1 MRAKYIKPRKG
12 AKIPKWRIQYFDD
25 AGKYLSSEMGFKLK
39 ETTREHAETR
49 MMVMARRDM
58 LAEAGI
64 PQQSTR
70 AALDLVQEYIDTT
83 APKGGVGGRPWN
95 ADYLRQNQVYLP
107 WWIEKLG
114 ISKPA
119 QATLPAVEKILN
131 GLTRANGS
139 ALSNGTKNMRFKFLN
154 SWLIYCRTRGYIH
167 SNPVQG
173 FTYYDPQTRDPR
185 RALTLLEFGQLFKVL
200 PYGYRLAYP
209 MALLTGIRST
219 ALSRLAPDDI
229 DWTAKV
235 VRVGSANQKN
245 NKAQEYPLP
254 DWYLEGLRTYLKT
267 IPAAGA
273 VFPFLSP
280 DHEARRLR
288 VHLKAAGIP
297 FRTKAGK
304 VDFHALRVTFGTWVN
319 EGGADPKT
327 LQSLLGHA
335 TPIISLQVYV
345 TANQDR
351 RRAAVDGI
359 GSQMLLAGGTHGVQ
373 PVGEVAG
380 SPGSIGYPDSGLNPF
395 RKSPTAESSADT
407 LRTSTDI
414 SEIRSFLAQF
424 LAVTQPRTPA
434 GQERT
439 PERYP
444 IGTTLPESLAFLH
457 QLHPDDLA
465 EVLALARA
473 LAAYRKGRA
482 QA

>member
-12 AKIPKWRIQYFDD
+12 ARIPKWRIQYFDD
-25 AGKYLSSEMGFKLK
+25 EGKYLSSEMGFKLK

-58 LAEAGI
+58 LAEAGV

-95 ADYLRQNQVYLP
+95 DDYLRQNRVYLP

-131 GLTRANGS
+131 SLTLA
-139 ALSNGTKNMRFKFLN
+139 NGTKNKRFKFLN

-173 FTYYDPQTRDPR
+173 FTYYDPQTKNPR
-185 RALTLLEFGQLFKVL
+185 RALTLPEFGQLFKVL
-200 PYGYRLAYP
+200 PYGYRMAYP

-219 ALSRLAPDDI
+219 ALSRLEPDDI
-229 DWTAKV
+229 DRAKKV
-235 VRVGSANQKN
+235 VYVGSANQKN
-245 NKAQEYPLP
+245 NRAQEYPLP
-254 DWYLEGLRTYLKT
+254 DWYLDGLHTYLKT
-267 IPAAGA
+267 IPGA
-273 VFPFLSP
+273 KVVFPFLSP

-288 VHLKAAGIP
+288 GFLKAAGIP

-373 PVGEVAG
+373 SLNEVAG
-380 SPGSIGYPDSGLNPF
+380 SPGFIGYPDTGLNPF
-395 RKSPTAESSADT
+395 RIAPEGEPG
-407 LRTSTDI
+407 TDI
-414 SEIRSFLAQF
+414 YRTVADVDGHRDFLGRFLA
-424 LAVTQPRTPA
+424 AGQPRTPA
-434 GQERT
+434 GQGQT
-439 PERYP
+439 PKRYP
-444 IGTTLPESLAFLH
+444 IGTNPAEVMAVLQ
-457 QLHPDDLA
+457 QLGPDDLLKIL
-465 EVLALARA
+465 ELAQTMLVGQEG
-473 LAAYRKGRA
+473 LA